1 MKLGI
6 LTLVI
11 IGIIG
16 SIIPFIDSIAVIQVF
31 FLLIPYLVYFGIT
44 LLAFVITLVKRNE
57 NRRHALFFLLTL
69 PTFILAQI
77 LSIVLVD
84 NVQKLRANQAIDK
97 IEKLKQQHGKY
108 PDDFELSLGIKY
120 FEQKNGEEFKMEYNI
135 GFLISEVYRSETNN
149 WSKRGWND

>member
-44 LLAFVITLVKRNE
+44 FLAFVITLVKRNE
-57 NRRHALFFLLTL
+57 NRRQALFFLLTL

-84 NVQKLRANQAIDK
+84 NLQKLRAKQAIVK
-97 IEKLKQQHGKY
+97 IEKLKQLHGKY
-108 PDDFELSLGIKY
+108 PDDFELSLGIEY
-120 FEQKNGEEFKMEYNI
+120 FKRKNGEEYKLEYNI
-135 GFLISEVYRSETNN
+135 GFLISEVYRSETDN